1 MTPRLKTAHINGLR
15 LLVHL
20 ASLGFLLWLGYA
32 VPAGLLGGDPVQGL
46 THYLGKGALH
56 LLLLT
61 LLVSP
66 LAKRWRQG
74 QLIKLRRP
82 LGLWCCGLGRC
93 LHFMV
98 WLGLDLQFDWGLIGG
113 ELVKRSYI
121 VVGAWWRLLLLLALS
136 ITSIPALLRR
146 MGPAWQKLHNWIYAV
161 ALLVPVHYWW
171 SVKSGWQEP
180 LIYLLLAGGSAV
192 AAAREAA
199 ASLAPAPAATP
210 ETERG
215 LIGLFFGDLSAVGID
230 LQVHPPIVGIQGFHL
245 EFVPF
250 QLDFPNVV
258 VPLGQQQLDQCRH
271 VETRLS
277 RPAKGGKKAEDQQDT
292 AWDHI
297 HSGFMAGT
305 L

>member
-1 MTPRLKTAHINGLR
+1 MMPRLKTAHINGLR
-15 LLVHL
+15 ALVHL
-20 ASLGFLLWLGYA
+20 GSLGFLLWLGYA

-82 LGLWCCGLGRC
+82 LGLWCAAWAS

-121 VVGAWWRLLLLLALS
+121 VVGMVALLLLLALG

-146 MGPAWQKLHNWIYAV
+146 MGPLAEAAQLDLRGGSAG
-161 ALLVPVHYWW
+161 AGTLLVV
-171 SVKSGWQEP
+171 GQERVAGA
-180 LIYLLLAGGSAV
+180 LIYLVLACALLWPRREKLLRPWRRRAQVAGRG
-192 AAAREAA
+192 AA
-199 ASLAPAPAATP
+199 
-210 ETERG
+210 
-215 LIGLFFGDLSAVGID
+215 
-230 LQVHPPIVGIQGFHL
+230 
-245 EFVPF
+245 
-250 QLDFPNVV
+250 
-258 VPLGQQQLDQCRH
+258 QQP
-271 VETRLS
+271 S
-277 RPAKGGKKAEDQQDT
+277 RP
-292 AWDHI
+292 
-297 HSGFMAGT
+297 
-305 L
+305 

>member
-1 MTPRLKTAHINGLR
+1 MTMRLTTRHITLLR
-15 LLVHL
+15 ALVHL
-20 ASLGFLLWLGYA
+20 GALGCLLWLGYA

-82 LGLWCCGLGRC
+82 LGLWCAAWAG

-121 VVGAWWRLLLLLALS
+121 VVGALALLLLLALS

-180 LIYLLLAGGSAV
+180 FIYLLLACVLLVPRRDKLLRPWRRSPQPAGR
-192 AAAREAA
+192 AA
-199 ASLAPAPAATP
+199 
-210 ETERG
+210 
-215 LIGLFFGDLSAVGID
+215 
-230 LQVHPPIVGIQGFHL
+230 
-245 EFVPF
+245 
-250 QLDFPNVV
+250 
-258 VPLGQQQLDQCRH
+258 QQP
-271 VETRLS
+271 S
-277 RPAKGGKKAEDQQDT
+277 RP
-292 AWDHI
+292 
-297 HSGFMAGT
+297 
-305 L
+305 

>member
-20 ASLGFLLWLGYA
+20 ASLGFLLWLLVA
-32 VPAGLLGGDPVQGL
+32 VPGGLLGGDPVQGL

-82 LGLWCCGLGRC
+82 LGLWCAAWAG

-121 VVGAWWRLLLLLALS
+121 VVGMVALLLLLALGLW
-136 ITSIPALLRR
+136 LLMR
-146 MGPAWQKLHNWIYAV
+146 GQSYNEVLLAV
-161 ALLVPVHYWW
+161 VIHGLGAGLLVPNVMAPVMEALSARTRGRGLGGFTACLYFGQFV
-171 SVKSGWQEP
+171 SP
-180 LIYLLLAGGSAV
+180 LVVAVLGAFAGDLRHAIEWLAF
-192 AAAREAA
+192 
-199 ASLAPAPAATP
+199 ASLGAA
-210 ETERG
+210 
-215 LIGLFFGDLSAVGID
+215 LLWGIAA
-230 LQVHPPIVGIQGFHL
+230 
-245 EFVPF
+245 
-250 QLDFPNVV
+250 
-258 VPLGQQQLDQCRH
+258 
-271 VETRLS
+271 LS
-277 RPAKGGKKAEDQQDT
+277 RHRSNPLAPST
-292 AWDHI
+292 
-297 HSGFMAGT
+297 HSS
-305 L
+305 LK

>member
-1 MTPRLKTAHINGLR
+1 MMPRLKTAHVNGLR
-15 LLVHL
+15 ALVHL
-20 ASLGFLLWLGYA
+20 GSLGFLLWLGYA

-82 LGLWCCGLGRC
+82 LGLWCAAWAS

-121 VVGAWWRLLLLLALS
+121 VVGMVALLLLLALG

-146 MGPAWQKLHNWIYAV
+146 MGPAWQKLHNWIYGV

-180 LIYLLLAGGSAV
+180 LIYLVLACALLWPRREKLLRTWRRRPQVAGRG
-192 AAAREAA
+192 EA
-199 ASLAPAPAATP
+199 
-210 ETERG
+210 
-215 LIGLFFGDLSAVGID
+215 
-230 LQVHPPIVGIQGFHL
+230 
-245 EFVPF
+245 
-250 QLDFPNVV
+250 
-258 VPLGQQQLDQCRH
+258 QQP
-271 VETRLS
+271 S
-277 RPAKGGKKAEDQQDT
+277 RP
-292 AWDHI
+292 
-297 HSGFMAGT
+297 
-305 L
+305 

>member
-1 MTPRLKTAHINGLR
+1 MRSGVEAMALRLTARHITGLR
-15 LLVHL
+15 ALVHL
-20 ASLGFLLWLGYA
+20 GSLGFLLWLGYA

-82 LGLWCCGLGRC
+82 LGLWCAAWAG

-121 VVGAWWRLLLLLALS
+121 VVGALALLILLVLS
-136 ITSIPALLRR
+136 ITSIPALLRT
-146 MGPAWQKLHNWIYAV
+146 MGPSWQRLHNWIYAL
-161 ALLVPVHYWW
+161 ALLVPIHYWW

-180 LIYLLLAGGSAV
+180 LVYLMMACALLV
-192 AAAREAA
+192 PRREK
-199 ASLAPAPAATP
+199 LLRPWRQRQQRRT
-210 ETERG
+210 
-215 LIGLFFGDLSAVGID
+215 DLKEA
-230 LQVHPPIVGIQGFHL
+230 
-245 EFVPF
+245 
-250 QLDFPNVV
+250 
-258 VPLGQQQLDQCRH
+258 
-271 VETRLS
+271 
-277 RPAKGGKKAEDQQDT
+277 
-292 AWDHI
+292 
-297 HSGFMAGT
+297 
-305 L
+305 

>member
-1 MTPRLKTAHINGLR
+1 MVLR
-15 LLVHL
+15 LTQARMTALRALVHL
-20 ASLGFLLWLGYA
+20 GALGSLLWLGYA

-82 LGLWCCGLGRC
+82 LGLWCAVWAG

-113 ELVKRSYI
+113 ELIKRSYI
-121 VVGAWWRLLLLLALS
+121 VVGAIALLLLLALG
-136 ITSIPALLRR
+136 ITSIPALLRA
-146 MGPAWQKLHNWIYAV
+146 MGPSWQRLHNWIYAV

-180 LIYLLLAGGSAV
+180 LIYLLLALALLWPRRDKLLKPWRGRPRAQRRDKLN
-192 AAAREAA
+192 AKEA
-199 ASLAPAPAATP
+199 
-210 ETERG
+210 
-215 LIGLFFGDLSAVGID
+215 
-230 LQVHPPIVGIQGFHL
+230 
-245 EFVPF
+245 
-250 QLDFPNVV
+250 
-258 VPLGQQQLDQCRH
+258 
-271 VETRLS
+271 
-277 RPAKGGKKAEDQQDT
+277 
-292 AWDHI
+292 
-297 HSGFMAGT
+297 
-305 L
+305 

>member
-1 MTPRLKTAHINGLR
+1 MALRLTARHITGLR
-15 LLVHL
+15 ALVHL
-20 ASLGFLLWLGYA
+20 GSLGFLLWLGYA

-82 LGLWCCGLGRC
+82 LGLWCAAWAG

-121 VVGAWWRLLLLLALS
+121 VVGALALLILFVLS
-136 ITSIPALLRR
+136 ITSIPALLRT
-146 MGPAWQKLHNWIYAV
+146 MGPSWQRLHNWIYAL
-161 ALLVPVHYWW
+161 ALLVPIHYWW

-180 LIYLLLAGGSAV
+180 LVYLLMACALLV
-192 AAAREAA
+192 PRREK
-199 ASLAPAPAATP
+199 LLRPWRQRQQRRT
-210 ETERG
+210 G
-215 LIGLFFGDLSAVGID
+215 LKEA
-230 LQVHPPIVGIQGFHL
+230 
-245 EFVPF
+245 
-250 QLDFPNVV
+250 
-258 VPLGQQQLDQCRH
+258 
-271 VETRLS
+271 
-277 RPAKGGKKAEDQQDT
+277 
-292 AWDHI
+292 
-297 HSGFMAGT
+297 
-305 L
+305 